1 MSIWTACRE
10 MLGKRTKARTGALS
24 AWLWRC
30 RVSVGEV
37 KGRTFVKPW
46 LGQYY
51 CMEQKCGDAAGS

>member
-10 MLGKRTKARTGALS
+10 MVGEGTKARRGALS

-46 LGQYY
+46 LGQY
-51 CMEQKCGDAAGS
+51 